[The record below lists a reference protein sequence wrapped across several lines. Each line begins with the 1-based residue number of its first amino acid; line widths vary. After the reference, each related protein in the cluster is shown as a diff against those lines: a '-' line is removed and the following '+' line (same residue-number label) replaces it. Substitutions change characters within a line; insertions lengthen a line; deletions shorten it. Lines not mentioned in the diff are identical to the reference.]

1 MIITSFRKTCGAGG
15 RRGDPANSFGN
26 MATGAVALQRFL
38 VAFISIFLV
47 AASAFAQVGN
57 DNPTGTSGQF
67 NGNVTTGCSYDPY
80 TANATRSI
88 TDLVVAGGVGS
99 YPLAFTRT
107 MNSRYSA
114 GVGVGNAPAF
124 GAAGTWTHSYQWT
137 IDSTSNLNSN
147 GRPIAY
153 WVNYPDGRRIFF
165 QNTGTS
171 GSDFTAPKGVRDR
184 FEHLSDASPYDCY
197 LRLPDG
203 GRIWFKATKYGGKYS
218 FSFYGIIDPY
228 NQTTLISYPTD
239 GSLTVTEPAGRTIKI
254 FYRQISSTSEGKA
267 SDVVVDHVTGS
278 DGRTVQ
284 YNYTAYVT
292 ASGARYTSLSSVVYF
307 SDASLTATYTYQ
319 PGNAPDP
326 NGIANPNGRPL
337 IRTCTDPM
345 FDGPMW
351 KIAYDFA
358 TGTNGNGTAVVYG
371 QLRRE
376 KHPNGTA
383 VSTLT
388 VNANP
393 SSGWYS
399 RTETR
404 GDGPSRTFTYNGYR
418 LKTVTDFK
426 GVAASQGYDSNYY
439 LAFATDRN
447 GNTTT
452 YVSNVLNGN
461 IKSITS
467 ATPSDAPGATVTQ
480 YKYGGAADCN
490 DSNNT
495 DANNPYYLC
504 TVTNGPTYMRF
515 PNMQIQRIDY
525 PATSAGPSYENFTYN
540 GYGQVL
546 THRMRNGYTESWTYS
561 GSRVTAYYDG
571 AHPTSGHPTAWYSY
585 NAFGRV
591 WKITDGRGSQSGDV
605 NYTTTFN
612 YNARGQ
618 LTKLAHPDGTYI
630 QYGYNPNGTLAW
642 TADERHPGG
651 ATDDTQRTSYTYDD
665 YKRLRTVTTPVRAA
679 GDTTARITTYFYDQ
693 SETGEDYTR
702 TANAALTVT
711 AVGDSHVPSATTQYV
726 YDSNGNTLTVT
737 DPNIHVT
744 SYRYDELD
752 RVKFID
758 DPISLDRNSDGHTVS
773 FGYDV
778 SGNLV
783 SQKRADDKSCAFSYD
798 SMGFMTSRTGYAGEY
813 TDYQP
818 DLAGNL
824 IRYRFQ
830 KGDGTFINYFYEYDG
845 LNRQKKVTY
854 PADASGA
861 TRSETYDYDVANHL
875 QYYHNPAGQVKTLGY
890 DTRGRLHTT
899 TWSANGPNL
908 TINYDTASRPTSI
921 STTAYS
927 VGGVSLP
934 ATTIGF
940 GYDEANNR
948 TYEDQTVSG
957 ITRRVQTDSDAD
969 GNRTDLLVKTGT
981 TPNFAN
987 YFDYTSRNELL
998 TIKDSSQS
1006 PFFQYSYDAAGN
1018 VTQRLNQRL
1027 SGDSTVTSYDAM
1039 NRPQVCRQN
1048 RPGAANFAV
1057 SHYDYNKRGDLKDTY
1072 RDEEG
1077 GKGDYFSYD
1086 DIDQVATA
1094 LYSATGPSDSNPA
1107 KRVTYNL
1114 SVRNRTSMTV
1124 DDNILNTTT
1133 TTTYTPVDLNQYAQ
1147 ITVNNTA
1154 RTVSWSTNFN
1164 LSAYNGWGYV
1174 YDAENR
1180 LTSVSGPGHSAT
1192 FTYDAVGRCVK
1203 RVIDNVTRILTY
1215 DQWTPVAEWDGS
1227 GNLIATNVFGLG
1239 DDEILYRVAGS
1250 TQLYYKSDP
1259 MGNVKFMLDQ
1269 YGNGIEKYTYDGF
1282 GQPKITDWS
1291 GNVGTASAYGNR
1303 FMFSGRE
1310 YFSELGLYDM
1320 RNRVYDPNMGRFY
1333 QTDPIGFEG
1342 DPLNLYRFCG
1352 NNPLLGG
1359 DQSGLDGLDTGSP
1372 LSADQIPGSGNFSDL
1387 SSPGQDWLYNGG
1399 MQGDF
1404 ALSSALDLGGSIQMS
1419 LWDDSFVNSLYPAA
1433 GSDNPVAYTLTDSF
1447 TAPASS
1453 SVEASSP
1460 IMFDTSSVNS
1470 GSTGAQDQVASF
1482 QGGPIAQ
1489 AEGANCP
1496 KPIGFVNDLLDIGNH
1511 AYTGNAQKLQNAGK
1525 FAYAGKAY
1533 KMRFTGG
1540 RGPGYRAIDVGAA
1553 KIGQAR
1559 LATAGGVI
1567 GRLGTYGGL
1576 GLAAYEV
1583 FESGASTRSLVKAGV
1598 SLGAPFLARI
1608 PPPYV
1613 GVPLA
1618 LGAVVA
1624 DFKGY
1629 FDGFYNKFD
1638 NTPRFG
1644 PKPPPQPQP
1653 PVVPMPR

>member
-1 MIITSFRKTCGAGG
+1 MTTIRFRKTCRAGAS
-15 RRGDPANSFGN
+15 PAGSIQIWATSKAFG
-26 MATGAVALQRFL
+26 VVLQRFL
-38 VAFISIFLV
+38 IAFIAIFLV

-107 MNSRYSA
+107 MNSRYLVASA
-114 GVGVGNAPAF
+114 GVGNTPAF

-137 IDSTSNLNSN
+137 IDSTSDLNSN
-147 GRPIAY
+147 GRPKAY
-153 WVNYPDGRRIFF
+153 WVNYPDGRRIGFL
-165 QNTGTS
+165 NTGAEP
-171 GSDFTAPKGVRDR
+171 DFRGLLGVRDR

-203 GRIWFKATKYGGKYS
+203 GRIWFKATKISGKYS
-218 FSFYGIIDPY
+218 FSFQGIIDPY
-228 NQTTLISYPTD
+228 NQTTLISYPSD

-254 FYRQISSTSEGKA
+254 FYRTISSS
-267 SDVVVDHVTGS
+267 VVVDHVTGS

-284 YNYTAYVT
+284 YNYTAYGT
-292 ASGARYTSLSSVVYF
+292 YTSLSSVVYF
-307 SDASLTATYTYQ
+307 GDASLTATYTYQ
-319 PGNAPDP
+319 NSNNTSAS
-326 NGIANPNGRPL
+326 GRPL
-337 IRTCTDPM
+337 IATCTDPM

-351 KIAYDFA
+351 KIAYEFA
-358 TGTNGNGTAVVYG
+358 TGTNGNGTAAVYG

-376 KHPNGTA
+376 KHLINGTA

-404 GDGPSRTFTYNGYR
+404 ADGPSRTFTYNGYR

-439 LAFATDRN
+439 LALATDRN
-447 GNTTT
+447 SNTTT

-490 DSNNT
+490 DPNNT

-504 TVTNGPTYMRF
+504 TVPNGPTYTRF
-515 PNMQIQRIDY
+515 PNKQIQTITY
-525 PATSAGPSYENFTYN
+525 PATQAGTSTEQFTYN
-540 GYGQVL
+540 QYGQVL
-546 THRMRNGYTESWTYS
+546 THQMRNGYTESWTYS

-571 AHPTSGHPTAWYSY
+571 AHSTSGHPTAWYQY
-585 NAFGRV
+585 DALGRV
-591 WKITDGRGSQSGDV
+591 SGITEGRGSASGDA
-605 NYTTTFN
+605 NYTTKFL

-618 LTKLAHPDGTYI
+618 LTKLTHPDATYI

-642 TADERHPGG
+642 TADERHPG
-651 ATDDTQRTSYTYDD
+651 AVDDTQRTSYIYDD

-693 SETGEDYTR
+693 SENGEDYTR
-702 TANAALTVT
+702 TANAPTRVVSPGNRVVRTSYDPNLRALSVT
-711 AVGDSHVPSATTQYV
+711 AVGVSPVPSATTQYV

-737 DPNIHVT
+737 DPNLHVT
-744 SYRYDELD
+744 TYRYDELD

-758 DPISLDRNSDGHTVS
+758 DPISLDRNSDGHTFS

-783 SQKRADDKSCAFSYD
+783 SQKRADDKTCAFSYD
-798 SMGFMTSRTGYAGEY
+798 SMGFMTIRTGYAGEY

-818 DLAGNL
+818 DFAGNL

-908 TINYDTASRPTSI
+908 TINYDTASRPQSI
-921 STTAYS
+921 SATAYS

-957 ITRRVQTDSDAD
+957 ITRRVQTDPDAD
-969 GNRTDLLVKTGT
+969 GNRSNLLVKTGAT
-981 TPNFAN
+981 INFAN

-998 TIKDSSQS
+998 NIRDSNNAL
-1006 PFFQYSYDAAGN
+1006 FYTYSYDAAGN

-1027 SGDSTVTSYDAM
+1027 SGDSTVTSYDFM
-1039 NRPQVCRQN
+1039 NRPNLCRQN
-1048 RPGAANFAV
+1048 RPGAANFSV

-1072 RDEEG
+1072 EEG

-1086 DIDQVATA
+1086 DIDQMATA

-1107 KRVTYNL
+1107 KSVTYNL
-1114 SVRNRTSMTV
+1114 SARNRTSMTV

-1147 ITVNNTA
+1147 ITVNGTA

-1180 LTSVSGPGHSAT
+1180 LTSVSGNGTAT

-1203 RVIDNVTRILTY
+1203 RTIDNVTRIITY

-1239 DDEILYRVAGS
+1239 DDEILYRSAGS

-1259 MGNVKFMLDQ
+1259 MGNVKFILNAS
-1269 YGNGIEKYTYDGF
+1269 GTGIEKYTYDGF

-1291 GNVGTASAYGNR
+1291 GNTVRTTSAYGTR

-1310 YFSELGLYDM
+1310 YFSEIGLYDM
-1320 RNRVYDPNMGRFY
+1320 RNRVYDPVMGRFY
-1333 QTDPIGFEG
+1333 QTDPIGFQG

-1359 DQSGLDGLDTGSP
+1359 DPMGLQEGDNPSDNMSLVAFLDFGGRTSGLFDGSSDAATWASANWFGDPVTGLTIPWGAQADSLSSNAFNGSFSLQLNMAGLTARPTWQGRSAQNNTTPLVLGLEWLTGLGPRRQEFHDGDPMTVMLQQHQWIQTTRQLVAHNIASSGLHDGRNDYQLRGLQGVPKYFRDYSTILTLGRTGNLAVTYLGGYRLRYWVLNADAYSRTATVSFRVTNSSTVESFTHLPVIGYTGLWHSFVGRPLNSCFSSGP
-1372 LSADQIPGSGNFSDL
+1372 LSPTTQTFNWTETIVWE
-1387 SSPGQDWLYNGG
+1387 Q
-1399 MQGDF
+1399 
-1404 ALSSALDLGGSIQMS
+1404 
-1419 LWDDSFVNSLYPAA
+1419 
-1433 GSDNPVAYTLTDSF
+1433 
-1447 TAPASS
+1447 
-1453 SVEASSP
+1453 
-1460 IMFDTSSVNS
+1460 
-1470 GSTGAQDQVASF
+1470 
-1482 QGGPIAQ
+1482 
-1489 AEGANCP
+1489 
-1496 KPIGFVNDLLDIGNH
+1496 
-1511 AYTGNAQKLQNAGK
+1511 
-1525 FAYAGKAY
+1525 
-1533 KMRFTGG
+1533 
-1540 RGPGYRAIDVGAA
+1540 
-1553 KIGQAR
+1553 
-1559 LATAGGVI
+1559 
-1567 GRLGTYGGL
+1567 
-1576 GLAAYEV
+1576 
-1583 FESGASTRSLVKAGV
+1583 
-1598 SLGAPFLARI
+1598 
-1608 PPPYV
+1608 
-1613 GVPLA
+1613 
-1618 LGAVVA
+1618 
-1624 DFKGY
+1624 
-1629 FDGFYNKFD
+1629 
-1638 NTPRFG
+1638 
-1644 PKPPPQPQP
+1644 
-1653 PVVPMPR
+1653 